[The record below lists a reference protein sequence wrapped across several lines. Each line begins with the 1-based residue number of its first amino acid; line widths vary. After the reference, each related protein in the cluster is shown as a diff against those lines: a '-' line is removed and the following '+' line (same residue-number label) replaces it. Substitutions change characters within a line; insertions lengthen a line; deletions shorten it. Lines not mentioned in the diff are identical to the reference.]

1 MAKPEHTQDSDF
13 DQVELQAQI
22 LDLEKNGLV
31 TRTFRR
37 LDPERQQAVVNAILE
52 EAADRGPADLNVK
65 QVAERANASV
75 GSLYQYF
82 GSRNGLMKFAVK
94 LVVRSAMALFEL
106 SRPYLV
112 EMPLREGLTA
122 YIVEGVK
129 WSQGQAGLTRF
140 FARAAYQGDPHLG
153 ESVVRPVAT
162 VMRETI
168 RAMLEQ
174 AAARG
179 EIRPGV
185 DVEAASR
192 VVNALTIALAD
203 PQLLPYLNT
212 YFQVTDEDVSSER
225 LMEAAVSLVVDGIGA
240 TGAAKG
246 KKK

>member
-1 MAKPEHTQDSDF
+1 MTQPDHTQDADF

-37 LDPERQQAVVNAILE
+37 LDPERQAAVVNAILD
-52 EAADRGPADLNVK
+52 EAADRGPANLNVK
-65 QVAERANASV
+65 QVAGRANASV

-94 LVVRSAMALFEL
+94 LVVRSVVALFEL
-106 SRPYLV
+106 SRPYLL
-112 EMPLREGLTA
+112 EMPLREGLRA

-129 WSQGQAGLTRF
+129 WSQGQAALTRF
-140 FARAAYQGDPHLG
+140 FARAAYQGDPELSD
-153 ESVVRPVAT
+153 SVVRPVAT
-162 VMRETI
+162 VMRETV
-168 RAMLEQ
+168 RAMLER

-179 EIRPGV
+179 EVRAGV

-192 VVNALTIALAD
+192 VVNAMMIALGD

-212 YFQVTDEDVSSER
+212 YFQVTDDEVSPER
-225 LMEAAVSLVVDGIGA
+225 VMEAAIGLVMDGIA
-240 TGAAKG
+240 AAPAAKG
-246 KKK
+246 KRK